1 MFWMAGCGGG
11 NGGGNTPP
19 PPGASVAVVQSTND
33 QAQLMAA
40 QPSVNFTTSMADA
53 GTNTIVVDST
63 QQYQSIEGFGA
74 AFTDS
79 SAYLLMEVEPSS
91 MLSGTL
97 NDLFTRNGD
106 GIGLSFMRIPMG
118 ASDLALSVYSFD
130 DMPLGQT
137 DLPLANFSITHDQA
151 YILPLIL
158 QAKTLNPQMKLMANP
173 WSPPGWMKDPTSMS
187 PVSMLGGTLLMTGP
201 NETAFANYFVNY
213 IQAYQAAGVPI
224 DYISL
229 QNEPLYVTT
238 AYPSMGMD
246 DSTQLTLLQNYVLPA
261 LTAKNIST
269 KVLVYDHNWDT
280 PSYPELVFGGL
291 TAQQLTQVAGTA
303 WHGYGGVPGAQQL
316 VQNQFPTLGNWET
329 EHSGGTWVT
338 DQFASDFLEITLVLR
353 NSGKSYVKW
362 SLALDQNLGP
372 NLTQNAGLGGC
383 NTCTPIVTVN
393 SQTGAATKDIEF
405 YTLGHYSKYV
415 LPGAV
420 RVYSSNTPFI
430 ASVAFENPDGSMA
443 LIAYNRSV
451 SSQTFQAQWGAQSFS
466 YTLPA
471 TAAATFTWAA
481 TESGSTP
488 PVAATA
494 QIQGSSFSSESGLQ
508 TEFTGDA
515 TGEYDL
521 GYISPGAYAV
531 YQNVDFGTSVSQVNV
546 RTASAGNGGTATF
559 YLDSMT
565 SSPIATVSLPVTGG
579 WQTWTNVTAPV
590 TGAAG
595 VHTLYVVF
603 GGGGAAGIANVNWFQ
618 FQ

>member
-1 MFWMAGCGGG
+1 
-11 NGGGNTPP
+11 
-19 PPGASVAVVQSTND
+19 
-33 QAQLMAA
+33 
-40 QPSVNFTTSMADA
+40 
-53 GTNTIVVDST
+53 
-63 QQYQSIEGFGA
+63 
-74 AFTDS
+74 
-79 SAYLLMEVEPSS
+79 
-91 MLSGTL
+91 
-97 NDLFTRNGD
+97 
-106 GIGLSFMRIPMG
+106 
-118 ASDLALSVYSFD
+118 
-130 DMPLGQT
+130 
-137 DLPLANFSITHDQA
+137 
-151 YILPLIL
+151 
-158 QAKTLNPQMKLMANP
+158 
-173 WSPPGWMKDPTSMS
+173 
-187 PVSMLGGTLLMTGP
+187 
-201 NETAFANYFVNY
+201 
-213 IQAYQAAGVPI
+213 
-224 DYISL
+224 
-229 QNEPLYVTT
+229 
-238 AYPSMGMD
+238 
-246 DSTQLTLLQNYVLPA
+246 
-261 LTAKNIST
+261 LTANNIST

-329 EHSGGTWVT
+329 EHSGGTWVS
-338 DQFASDFLEITLVLR
+338 DQFTSDFVEITLVLR

-405 YTLGHYSKYV
+405 YTLGHYSKFV

-451 SSQTFQAQWGAQSFS
+451 SSQTFQAQWGTQSFS

-481 TESGSTP
+481 AESGSTP

-508 TEFTGDA
+508 TEFTGDT

-579 WQTWTNVTAPV
+579 WQTWTNATAPV